1 MPVDDRK
8 PFVFTIPLVV
18 KIDLQLLPLF
28 CLFYLLSSLDRSS
41 TEFSNISGLTTDLN
55 IKNTQAQW
63 AVAIYYFCVIIFDL
77 PSNIILRRWRPSFWF
92 GFLIGAWGII
102 SVSVAACTDFN
113 GLVIAQLLSSIFEAG
128 KYYSFFPGAIY
139 YLSYWYTRR
148 EFGKRMGIFWSC
160 RCLAGGIGGLFAY
173 GVSYISNTQIHVW
186 QWTYIIQGAPCVALA
201 VIASWYLPDDPGCAS
216 FLLKEEGALIE
227 RKLEEDYLTL
237 NYNDWSWDQVGSV
250 FLDLKTYAYIILY
263 LLGAACVQGVALFL
277 PIVITELDS
286 KPTSLQSQL
295 LLLPPYLL
303 ATIATLALSYSSDR
317 MYNRSYHIVFA
328 DVVAIISAIVLLVL
342 PSTASFHMGH
352 YVITSILVAAIYAHI
367 AIIITWMVNNF
378 IGFTRRTIAIGTA
391 VSIGSVGGAAGNAT
405 SYTYGKSVIIVLLA
419 IQILF
424 VLFMRRCFVKETS
437 RRSKLNADDRQYQ
450 IYKFGGIDLVHDRHP
465 DFEYTL

>member
-1 MPVDDRK
+1 MPVHDRK

-18 KIDLQLLPLF
+18 KIDLHLLPLF

-41 TEFSNISGLTTDLN
+41 TEFSNISGLTADLN
-55 IKNTQAQW
+55 IKNTQTQW
-63 AVAIYYFCVIIFDL
+63 AVAIYFFCVILFNL

-92 GFLIGAWGII
+92 AFLMGAWGII
-102 SVSVAACTDFN
+102 SVSVAACTDFT

-128 KYYSFFPGAIY
+128 FFPGAIY
-139 YLSYWYTRR
+139 YLSYWYTRK
-148 EFGKRMGIFWSC
+148 EFGKRMGVFWSC

-201 VIASWYLPDDPGCAS
+201 VIASWYLPDNPDCAT
-216 FLLKEEGALIE
+216 FLLPEEGTMIK
-227 RKLEEDYLTL
+227 KLREDYLTL
-237 NYNDWSWDQVGSV
+237 NDNDWSWDQVGSV

-263 LLGAACVQGVALFL
+263 LLGAACVQGVTLFL
-277 PIVITELDS
+277 PIVIMELGS

-317 MYNRSYHIVFA
+317 MYNRSYHIVMA
-328 DVVAIISAIVLLVL
+328 DVVAIISVIVLLVL
-342 PSTASFHMGH
+342 PSTDSFHIGH
-352 YVITSILVAAIYAHI
+352 YIMTSILVAAIYAHI
-367 AIIITWMVNNF
+367 AIIMIWMMNNF
-378 IGFTRRTIAIGTA
+378 IGFTRRTIAIGATI
-391 VSIGSVGGAAGNAT
+391 SIGTVGGAAGSQLFNDT
-405 SYTYGKSVIIVLLA
+405 SNYTYGESVIIVLLV

-424 VLFMRRCFVKETS
+424 VLLMRRCFVKETA

-450 IYKFGGIDLVHDRHP
+450 IYKFGGIDLAHDRHP
-465 DFEYTL
+465 DFQYTL